1 MRYPCHLGQSPG
13 QSTLSGTLIIPICQM
28 SKTKAQ
34 RGQSQEWAGAGG
46 TREISR
52 EREQGLRL
60 GEVESDRERGMMETE
75 IWMGRGKGDGD
86 RDGQTD
92 RDRCQIEQ

>member
-1 MRYPCHLGQSPG
+1 M
-13 QSTLSGTLIIPICQM
+13 
-28 SKTKAQ
+28 
-34 RGQSQEWAGAGG
+34 
-46 TREISR
+46 
-52 EREQGLRL
+52 